1 MADKSLESALAT
13 LREAGFRITPQRRA
27 VVKEVMAQEGHI
39 SPADLAERVT
49 RKLPGVNAAT
59 VYRTLWLLDELKILT
74 HAHLEEGVTYH
85 HLHASPHVHLT
96 CSSCGTSEALA
107 ETDLRSLARLM
118 QESHGF
124 SPDFTHFAISG
135 LCRRC
140 QTATHIEHG

>member
-85 HLHASPHVHLT
+85 HLHA
-96 CSSCGTSEALA
+96 
-107 ETDLRSLARLM
+107 
-118 QESHGF
+118 
-124 SPDFTHFAISG
+124 
-135 LCRRC
+135 
-140 QTATHIEHG
+140 

>member
-59 VYRTLWLLDELKILT
+59 ARAVYEFFHDG
-74 HAHLEEGVTYH
+74 AG
-85 HLHASPHVHLT
+85 
-96 CSSCGTSEALA
+96 
-107 ETDLRSLARLM
+107 
-118 QESHGF
+118 
-124 SPDFTHFAISG
+124 
-135 LCRRC
+135 
-140 QTATHIEHG
+140 